1 MTCQNVESQSLADS
15 VISMQWT
22 IEQMR
27 VEKPHE
33 SGEWWHIAR
42 NINTTGAHWQKNAA
56 AEYRSEGSNLVELLF
71 NCLWLSAVR
80 YKRRVSKW
88 LPKEMTMTTCAKF
101 STSQSI
107 NQSTYQAGAKTEKKQ
122 QFKSAVYFVKQEL
135 SYRKQIA
142 RQLRTQ
148 YVEGIYRSNYAWPWN
163 LGQWSLKIT
172 GNGTIG
178 IDRTRLSISRV
189 IWR

>member
-107 NQSTYQAGAKTEKKQ
+107 NQSTYQAGAKTEKNSSSKAPYTSWN
-122 QFKSAVYFVKQEL
+122 KNLA
-135 SYRKQIA
+135 IA
-142 RQLRTQ
+142 NR
-148 YVEGIYRSNYAWPWN
+148 
-163 LGQWSLKIT
+163 
-172 GNGTIG
+172 
-178 IDRTRLSISRV
+178 SRV
-189 IWR
+189 SCAHNTSRASIGLITHDLEIWVNGHSRSLETEPLG